1 MKIFTADKQTGKTMA
16 LVRESAKTRAIIV
29 VASYQMVQHVILLAK
44 QLNLDIPEPITV
56 TNYLKVLVY
65 GGLNRDQKYLVDE
78 LQMMLSQMNVEF
90 ATVSTDYIDKLNAVG
105 NIYTISPEDIEK
117 ASNE

>member
-1 MKIFTADKQTGKTMA
+1 MKIFTADRQTEKTMA

-29 VASYQMVQHVILLAK
+29 VATYQMVQHVILLAK

-78 LQMMLSQMNVEF
+78 LQMNVEF

-105 NIYTISPEDIEK
+105 NINAISPDDIK
-117 ASNE
+117 KVSNK